1 MAHHSGWRSCFSRR
15 TLTEGGSGK
24 SRDDFNHVPSPSEWI
39 TRAEVICL
47 LTAPPFLRNRLLA
60 IRMERLLHQSNTH
73 AMKDRLEPLHSRAA
87 ARCASRGL
95 FLVFG
100 EALGKAL
107 PSLVE
112 PTFDIRRRVRA
123 AVARGETQHGHTW
136 LF

>member
-1 MAHHSGWRSCFSRR
+1 MAHHSGWRSCFSRH

-24 SRDDFNHVPSPSEWI
+24 SRDDFSHVPSPSEWI

-87 ARCASRGL
+87 ARCASRGTSETIGGI
-95 FLVFG
+95 FDRQGRRYIVFDVDATRQTAAPSSA
-100 EALGKAL
+100 AL
-107 PSLVE
+107 
-112 PTFDIRRRVRA
+112 
-123 AVARGETQHGHTW
+123 
-136 LF
+136 

>member
-47 LTAPPFLRNRLLA
+47 LTAPPFLRNRLLT
-60 IRMERLLHQSNTH
+60 IRLERLLHQSNTH

-87 ARCASRGL
+87 ARCAPRGVTTA
-95 FLVFG
+95 FDTGG
-100 EALGKAL
+100 EVKR
-107 PSLVE
+107 S
-112 PTFDIRRRVRA
+112 D
-123 AVARGETQHGHTW
+123 
-136 LF
+136 

>member
-87 ARCASRGL
+87 ARCASRGV
-95 FLVFG
+95 FLAFG
-100 EALGKAL
+100 EDCSLG
-107 PSLVE
+107 VE
-112 PTFDIRRRVRA
+112 YTVD
-123 AVARGETQHGHTW
+123 E
-136 LF
+136 